1 MTFDDWLKESLY
13 ASVTGGQALTAR
25 RAFEAGRLHGLR
37 EAQAVARKAAESHL
51 QQAEKFKSEDKMPF
65 AKTCGQ
71 RACAA
76 ANIADSIAGR
86 AG

>member
-1 MTFDDWLKESLY
+1 MTFEEWFK
-13 ASVTGGQALTAR
+13 GGQWRDALNYKEEMQL
-25 RAFEAGRLHGLR
+25 AFTAGRLHGLR
-37 EAQAVARKAAESHL
+37 EAQEVARKAAERHL

-76 ANIADSIAGR
+76 ANIADAIAGR